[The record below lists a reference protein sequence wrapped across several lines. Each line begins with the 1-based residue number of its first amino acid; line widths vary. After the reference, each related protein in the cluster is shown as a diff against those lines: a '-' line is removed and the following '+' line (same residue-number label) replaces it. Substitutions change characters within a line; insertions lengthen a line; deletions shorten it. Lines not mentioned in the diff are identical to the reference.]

1 VAYLDREG
9 ESFSYFTHRC
19 PQSYHGTGDLYS
31 SVVLG
36 GMMRGLSLG
45 SALTLAADFVVL
57 CIEATAA
64 AGSSRW
70 YGVEFESQIPRLC
83 EMLEKCL

>member
-1 VAYLDREG
+1 
-9 ESFSYFTHRC
+9 
-19 PQSYHGTGDLYS
+19 
-31 SVVLG
+31 
-36 GMMRGLSLG
+36 MRGLSLG

-70 YGVEFESQIPRLC
+70 DGVEFESQIPRLC